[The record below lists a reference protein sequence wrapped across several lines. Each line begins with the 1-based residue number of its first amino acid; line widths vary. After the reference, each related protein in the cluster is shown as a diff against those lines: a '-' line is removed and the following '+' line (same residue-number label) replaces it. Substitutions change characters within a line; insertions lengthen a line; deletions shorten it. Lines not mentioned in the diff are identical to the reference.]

1 MRTLQFKQLEKLF
14 KTDTTSFFGQ
24 YGKDLTDVAFTKSKN
39 GVIALFSDSIIVHG
53 SIVLGADGPRSKV
66 REFAMSRK
74 ERAQVS
80 KFPICHHNM
89 TVCYGDVD
97 KARYLRQQ
105 FPTSYL
111 ALSQR
116 SFYAFQSSK

>member
-14 KTDTTSFFGQ
+14 ETDTASFYGQ
-24 YGKDLTDVAFTKSKN
+24 YGKDLTDVAFNESGN
-39 GVIALFSDSIIVHG
+39 GVIASFSDSTIVHG
-53 SIVLGADGPRSKV
+53 SIILGADGPRSKV
-66 REFAMSRK
+66 REFAMSGNEK
-74 ERAQVS
+74 AQVS

-89 TVCYGDVD
+89 TVCYGDAH

-111 ALSQR
+111 AISQR
-116 SFYAFQSSK
+116 SFHAFQSSE